1 MFAKS
6 LVIAAASFLVAT
18 NVEAR
23 INVVTLPD
31 RDTVQLTI
39 YNSADLTLVK
49 ETRHLTFKK
58 GINKLEFS
66 WANTLIDPTSV
77 EFRALTHADEVEVQD
92 VSFPPRVA
100 NTLEWRINSEFAG
113 EVVCEI
119 RYFTSGISWRADY
132 VCEASRNEKTMDISG
147 AVRVTNNS
155 GEDYEKAQRS

>member
-1 MFAKS
+1 MKT
-6 LVIAAASFLVAT
+6 LVCFLLLAPCGF
-18 NVEAR
+18 AR
-23 INVVTLPD
+23 INVVTLPG

-77 EFRALTHADEVEVQD
+77 EFRALTHVDVVEVQD
-92 VSFPPRVA
+92 VSFPPRVS

-113 EVVCEI
+113 DVV
-119 RYFTSGISWRADY
+119 
-132 VCEASRNEKTMDISG
+132 
-147 AVRVTNNS
+147 
-155 GEDYEKAQRS
+155 